1 MTPQEAQ
8 DAIHEL
14 RLQVAELE
22 RRNAELREERERA
35 PAELRT
41 LANAMRQVPASVV
54 ITNHAGDIEYIS
66 SEFEAVTGYTR
77 AEVLGRN
84 PRILKSGLT
93 PAEVHDSLWKTIAAG
108 GEWRGELCNKKKNGD
123 VYWELATIAGLKDE
137 SGQPAGYIAVKQD
150 ITELVRTREALK
162 LSEERYRALIDCSLD
177 AIAVHRAGKIVY
189 VNAVAVAMLGARTR
203 SDLVGKPI
211 LEVVHPDFHEVS
223 MERARQVAEGSPIPL
238 LEAKYLRLDGSV
250 IEVETL
256 GNSIVYDG
264 AQANHVSVRDITER
278 KQAERVQAFLAQ
290 GDGRAPSEPF
300 LRSLAR
306 FLAQTLEMELVC
318 IDRLGEDGLSPR
330 ALVVWRDG
338 GFLDVD
344 SRASKD
350 TPCGDSTGKTTCWF
364 PAHAH
369 LRGAKDH
376 VHTDVHAACC
386 AGVTLWSQT
395 GRPIGLITLN
405 GDMPLARLQRVEAT
419 LKMVAGR
426 AAGELERLRVEESL
440 QLSERSYRSQ
450 FANNTSVML
459 LIASEDGSL
468 LDANAAAERFYG
480 YTRAQLLGMGITDLN
495 TMPAEEV
502 GGVLAS
508 VPAATGGTFE
518 FQHRLADGSI
528 RQVEVSAS
536 RIQLGER
543 DVIHSIVHDITA
555 RRRAEEEKC
564 ALEAQ
569 LQQAQRMES
578 VGQLA
583 GGVAHDFNN
592 MLAVILGTTD
602 MAMEEMDASLPLY
615 ADLVEIRTAASRS
628 ADLTRQLLAFARKQT
643 IAPKVLDLD
652 TAIVDLLKM
661 LRRLIGENVALE
673 HQPGTSVWPVLVDPS
688 QVDQVL
694 TNLCVNA
701 RDAIPG
707 VGRVI
712 IETGNCT
719 FDLVYCA
726 AHPGHLPGDYVR
738 LSVTD
743 SGQGMDPE
751 TRARIFEPFFTTK
764 AQGKGTGLGL
774 ATVYGVVAQNQGFIT
789 VSTEVGKGS
798 TFNIFLPRDTGSAEL
813 APRVAGEQPPSRAVV
828 GRETILLVDDE
839 PAVLSAARRI
849 LQKEG
854 YAVLPA
860 VSPTEAL
867 QFAREHVGEI
877 HLLVTDVIMPEMNG
891 RDLADQVH
899 CLRPDIGRLFIS
911 GYTAEVVAQHDWL
924 NPGVNFL
931 PKPFSS
937 QDLAARVRGALE
949 QARSTRVP

>member
-1 MTPQEAQ
+1 MTPQEAE
-8 DAIHEL
+8 DAIHGL

-22 RRNAELREERERA
+22 RRNAGLREAQERA

-54 ITNHAGDIEYIS
+54 ITNGAGEIEYVS

-77 AEVLGRN
+77 EEVLGRN
-84 PRILKSGLT
+84 PRLLKSGLT
-93 PAEVHDSLWKTIAAG
+93 PAEVHDSLRKTIAAG
-108 GEWRGELCNKKKNGD
+108 GQWRGELCNKKKNGGF
-123 VYWELATIAGLKDE
+123 YWELTTIAGLKDE
-137 SGQPAGYIAVKQD
+137 SGQSGGHISVQQD

-162 LSEERYRALIDCSLD
+162 LSEERYRTLADCSPD
-177 AIAVHRAGKIVY
+177 AIAVHRGGKIVY
-189 VNAVAVAMLGARTR
+189 VNAAAVAMLGARTR
-203 SDLVGKPI
+203 SEVVGRPMM
-211 LEVVHPDFHEVS
+211 EFVHPDFREVS
-223 MERARQVAEGSPIPL
+223 LERAKQVAEGSAVPR

-256 GNSIVYDG
+256 ANSIVYDG
-264 AQANHVSVRDITER
+264 AQANQVSVRDITER

-306 FLAQTLEMELVC
+306 FLAQTLEMKLVC

-528 RQVEVSAS
+528 RQVEASVS

-543 DVIHSIVHDITA
+543 VAIHAIVHDITA
-555 RRRAEEEKC
+555 RRRAEEDKC
-564 ALEAQ
+564 ALESQ

-592 MLAVILGTTD
+592 MLAVILATAD
-602 MAMEEMDASLPLY
+602 MAMEGMDTSLPIH
-615 ADLVEIRTAASRS
+615 ADLAEIRTAASRS

-643 IAPKVLDLD
+643 IAPTVLDLD
-652 TAIVDLLKM
+652 TAVVDLLKM

-673 HQPGTSVWPVLVDPS
+673 HRPATGLWPVLVDPS
-688 QVDQVL
+688 QVDQLL

-707 VGRVI
+707 VGKVV
-712 IETGNCT
+712 IETRNCT
-719 FDLVYCA
+719 FDVAYCA
-726 AHPGHLPGDYVR
+726 AHPGHLAGDYVR

-743 SGQGMDPE
+743 NGQGMDPE
-751 TRARIFEPFFTTK
+751 TRARVFEPFFTTK
-764 AQGKGTGLGL
+764 PQGEGTGLGL
-774 ATVYGVVAQNQGFIT
+774 ATVYGVVAQNHGFLT
-789 VSTEVGKGS
+789 VDTEVGKGS
-798 TFNIFLPRDTGSAEL
+798 TFSIFLPRNAGAVEP
-813 APRVAGEQPPSRAVV
+813 APRVTGEQAASRAPEA
-828 GRETILLVDDE
+828 RETILLVDDE

-849 LQKEG
+849 LQKAG
-854 YAVLPA
+854 YAVLAA

-867 QFAREHVGEI
+867 QFAREHIGKI
-877 HLLVTDVIMPEMNG
+877 HLLVTDVIMPEMSG
-891 RDLADQVH
+891 RDLADRVRS
-899 CLRPDIGRLFIS
+899 LRPDIARLFIS
-911 GYTAEVVAQHDWL
+911 GYTAEVVAHDDWL

-937 QDLAARVRGALE
+937 QDLAACVRGALDR
-949 QARSTRVP
+949 ARAS